1 MSTMKLLESGSA
13 CFYPYTTPDGF
24 HLGREERNGGK
35 SIRVSGAGAKLKA
48 TQ

>member
-13 CFYPYTTPDGF
+13 CFFYPYTTPDGF

-35 SIRVSGAGAKLKA
+35 SIRVSGAGAK
-48 TQ
+48 